1 MDELIVRKSIVK
13 QAFITFMSLGLTAL
27 GAFFLYIGIEY
38 NTLFAILFGIFI
50 LLIFGFFTF
59 HHMKLLFDG
68 HDLVILNNE
77 GFYDYSSAISTKDQ
91 LIKWTD
97 VRDIALT
104 SIGGKLFVS
113 IEVENF
119 DELLKSQN
127 AMSKKAMRLN
137 NKIGYKDINITMQN
151 AKGMDANDL
160 VIIMQ
165 DYHAKYGNSINYEA
179 GELKHLKDL

>member
-1 MDELIVRKSIVK
+1 M
-13 QAFITFMSLGLTAL
+13 
-27 GAFFLYIGIEY
+27 
-38 NTLFAILFGIFI
+38 
-50 LLIFGFFTF
+50 
-59 HHMKLLFDG
+59 
-68 HDLVILNNE
+68 ILNNE

-179 GELKHLKDL
+179 AELKHLKDL